1 MKKRISAIAALS
13 LVFAA
18 LVAPASEAA
27 ATRYITVKAQGTV
40 QVTPDAVRISAN
52 ATNVAATSKDALAAT
67 AKSAA
72 SIRAALRSA
81 KIDSKDIATQ
91 NVSVFPE
98 YKYSN
103 DGVSTLVGYR
113 ATQAF
118 TITVRAANTAGAVV
132 DAIVAAAGDSAQ
144 ISGVSPFVLDSTK
157 SSEAAR
163 AVAVKSAK
171 ARALS
176 YAKLLGV
183 KLGKINY
190 LVEESAP
197 NSVAPVFTTA
207 KAEDAA
213 TVVDLGQQ
221 DVTVSI
227 TAQWALL

>member
-91 NVSVFPE
+91 SVSVFPE
-98 YKYSN
+98 YRYSN
-103 DGVSTLVGYR
+103 DGGSTLVGYR

-163 AVAVKSAK
+163 AVAVKNAK

>member
-18 LVAPASEAA
+18 LVAPASDAA

-52 ATNVAATSKDALAAT
+52 ATNVAATSKEALAAN

-72 SIRAALRSA
+72 SIRTALRSA

-103 DGVSTLVGYR
+103 EGGSTLVGYR

-163 AVAVKSAK
+163 AVAVKNAK

-197 NSVAPVFTTA
+197 NSVAPVFATA

-221 DVTVSI
+221 DVTVAI
-227 TAQWALL
+227 TVQWALL

>member
-1 MKKRISAIAALS
+1 MKKLISAIAALS
-13 LVFAA
+13 LAFAA
-18 LVAPASEAA
+18 LVAPASDAA

-40 QVTPDAVRISAN
+40 QVTPGAVRISAN
-52 ATNVAATSKDALAAT
+52 ATNVAATSKEALAAN

-103 DGVSTLVGYR
+103 EGGSTLVGYR

-163 AVAVKSAK
+163 AVAVKNAK

-197 NSVAPVFTTA
+197 NSVAPVFATA

-221 DVTVSI
+221 DVTVAI
-227 TAQWALL
+227 TVQWALL

>member
-18 LVAPASEAA
+18 LVAPASDAA

-52 ATNVAATSKDALAAT
+52 ATNVAATSKEALAAN

-103 DGVSTLVGYR
+103 EGGSTLVGYR

-144 ISGVSPFVLDSTK
+144 ISGVSPFVLDSAK

-163 AVAVKSAK
+163 AVAVKNAK

-197 NSVAPVFTTA
+197 NSLPPVFATA

-221 DVTVSI
+221 DVTVAI
-227 TAQWALL
+227 TVQWALL

>member
-13 LVFAA
+13 LAFAA
-18 LVAPASEAA
+18 LVAPASDAA

-52 ATNVAATSKDALAAT
+52 ATNVAATSKEALAAN

-103 DGVSTLVGYR
+103 EGGSTLVGYR

-163 AVAVKSAK
+163 AVAVKNAK

-197 NSVAPVFTTA
+197 NSVAPVFATA

-221 DVTVSI
+221 DVTVAI
-227 TAQWALL
+227 TVQWALL

>member
-1 MKKRISAIAALS
+1 MKKRISTIAALS
-13 LVFAA
+13 LAFAT

-52 ATNVAATSKDALAAT
+52 ATNVAETSKDALAAT

-91 NVSVFPE
+91 SVSVFPE

-103 DGVSTLVGYR
+103 DGGSTIIGYR

-163 AVAVKSAK
+163 AVAVKNAK

>member
-1 MKKRISAIAALS
+1 MKKRISTIAAIS
-13 LVFAA
+13 LAFAA

-52 ATNVAATSKDALAAT
+52 ATNVAETSKDALAAT

-91 NVSVFPE
+91 SVSVFPE

-103 DGVSTLVGYR
+103 DGGSTIIGYR

-163 AVAVKSAK
+163 AVAVKNAK

-183 KLGKINY
+183 KLGKINH

-221 DVTVSI
+221 EVTVSI

>member
-1 MKKRISAIAALS
+1 MKKRISSIAALS

-40 QVTPDAVRISAN
+40 QVTPDAVRISASAN
-52 ATNVAATSKDALAAT
+52 NVAASSKEALAAT
-67 AKSAA
+67 AKSSAA
-72 SIRAALRSA
+72 IRAALKSS

-91 NVSVFPE
+91 SISVFPE

-103 DGVSTLVGYR
+103 DGGSTLVGYR
-113 ATQAF
+113 ATQSF

-163 AVAVKSAK
+163 AVAVKNAK

-197 NSVAPVFTTA
+197 SSVAPVFATA

-227 TAQWALL
+227 TAQWALQ